1 MKLRRWVICLLVS
14 GVTAVQADPFGWGE
28 NGSGQ
33 LGDGT
38 TTDRLVPVAVD
49 VSGVLAGKTM
59 TALSA
64 YGEFVL
70 ALGSDGKAYGWG
82 SNWRG
87 TLGDGT
93 TARSSPPVAVDMSGV
108 LSGKTLVAL
117 AAGYDHSLGLTSD
130 GKVYAWGANADG
142 LLGNGSRVMS
152 TVPVEVD
159 MSGALSGKT
168 VVAIAAS
175 EFQSYALDSNGKVY
189 AWGNNVVG
197 GIGDG
202 TTTQR
207 LSPVAVDDSGVLSG
221 KVVVAIAAMPAGCLA
236 LSSAGKVYG
245 WGANGTGQLGDGS
258 TTHRL
263 TPVEMD
269 MSGVL
274 SGKTVTAI
282 EAGRGGGLA
291 IGSDGRAY
299 AWGDNSYGQLGDGTT
314 TRRTRPVAVDDSGVL
329 SGKTIT
335 AVAAGMHSM
344 ALSADGELFAWGY
357 NASGGVGDGTTVDR
371 ALPVRVDVSGVLSG
385 RAVGALAAGSSFS
398 VVLAD
403 AEATTFAVGYARSYA
418 ANFGWLNWRA
428 LAKGDDVP
436 TVGMQFLSGKVY
448 AANVGWID
456 LGDGKPADG
465 IQYSGTGG
473 DIGVNHDGA
482 GRLTGYAYGANI
494 GWVYFG
500 QTWNDPP
507 RIDLGTGEMRGFAYS
522 ANCGWIGLA
531 GLRTKVR
538 AGVDADVAGADG
550 IADAWE
556 REQLV
561 RAGRPD
567 DLGLLGQTPT
577 SDADGDGV
585 SDRDEYLADTNPF
598 SAASVPGAPEAESD
612 TAGSMILR
620 WAASPRRSYQIE
632 ATADLSG
639 WDELGGLQRPAT
651 GTGAVRLIFDP
662 EVPRQFFRVQ
672 PVIPLAP

>member
-1 MKLRRWVICLLVS
+1 MKLRRWVLLVLVS
-14 GVTAVQADPFGWGE
+14 GLTAVQADPFGWGE
-28 NGSGQ
+28 NGDAQ

-49 VSGVLAGKTM
+49 VSGVLAGKTI
-59 TALSA
+59 TALSV
-64 YGEFVL
+64 YGDSVL
-70 ALGSDGKAYGWG
+70 ALGSDGKGYGWG
-82 SNWRG
+82 SNLRG
-87 TLGDGT
+87 MLGDGT
-93 TARSSPPVAVDMSGV
+93 TAPSSPPVAVDMSGV

-117 AAGYDHSLGLTSD
+117 AAGLDHSLGLTSD
-130 GKVYAWGANADG
+130 GKVYAWGSNTYG
-142 LLGNGSRVMS
+142 LLGNGSGVS
-152 TVPVEVD
+152 SAVPVAVD
-159 MSGALSGKT
+159 MSGVLSGKT

-175 EFQSYALDSNGKVY
+175 DYQSYALDSNGKVY
-189 AWGNNVVG
+189 AWGNNAVG

-202 TTTQR
+202 TTTAR
-207 LSPVAVDDSGVLSG
+207 SVPVAVDVSGVLSG
-221 KVVVAIAAMPAGCLA
+221 KVIVAITAMPAGCLA

-245 WGANGTGQLGDGS
+245 WGANSYGQLGDGT

-263 TPVEMD
+263 TPVALD

-282 EAGRGGGLA
+282 EAGSGGGLA

-314 TRRTRPVAVDDSGVL
+314 TRRTSPVAVDDSGVL

-335 AVAAGMHSM
+335 AVAAGLHSL

-357 NASGGVGDGTTVDR
+357 NVSGGLGDGTTVDR
-371 ALPVRVDVSGVLSG
+371 AVPVRVDVSGALSG
-385 RAVGALAAGSSFS
+385 RTVKVLAAGVDFS
-398 VVLAD
+398 MVLAD
-403 AEATTFAVGYARSYA
+403 PEETTFAVGHARSYA

-428 LAKGDDVP
+428 LAKGEDVP

-500 QTWNDPP
+500 QSWSDPP
-507 RIDLGTGEMRGFAYS
+507 RIDLGTGEMSGFAYS

-538 AGVDADVAGADG
+538 AGEDADVAGADG

-561 RAGRPD
+561 LAGRPD
-567 DLGLLGQTPT
+567 DLNLLGRTPG

-598 SAASVPGAPEAESD
+598 SAASVPGVPEAEND
-612 TAGSMILR
+612 TEDSMILR
-620 WAASPRRSYQIE
+620 WSASPRRSYQVE

-639 WDELGGLQRPAT
+639 WDALGGLQRPAT
-651 GTGAVRLIFDP
+651 GTGAVRLILDP
-662 EVPRQFFRVQ
+662 EAPRQFFRVQ

>member
-1 MKLRRWVICLLVS
+1 M
-14 GVTAVQADPFGWGE
+14 
-28 NGSGQ
+28 
-33 LGDGT
+33 
-38 TTDRLVPVAVD
+38 
-49 VSGVLAGKTM
+49 
-59 TALSA
+59 
-64 YGEFVL
+64 
-70 ALGSDGKAYGWG
+70 
-82 SNWRG
+82 
-87 TLGDGT
+87 
-93 TARSSPPVAVDMSGV
+93 
-108 LSGKTLVAL
+108 
-117 AAGYDHSLGLTSD
+117 
-130 GKVYAWGANADG
+130 
-142 LLGNGSRVMS
+142 
-152 TVPVEVD
+152 
-159 MSGALSGKT
+159 
-168 VVAIAAS
+168 
-175 EFQSYALDSNGKVY
+175 
-189 AWGNNVVG
+189 
-197 GIGDG
+197 
-202 TTTQR
+202 
-207 LSPVAVDDSGVLSG
+207 
-221 KVVVAIAAMPAGCLA
+221 
-236 LSSAGKVYG
+236 
-245 WGANGTGQLGDGS
+245 
-258 TTHRL
+258 
-263 TPVEMD
+263 
-269 MSGVL
+269 
-274 SGKTVTAI
+274 
-282 EAGRGGGLA
+282 
-291 IGSDGRAY
+291 
-299 AWGDNSYGQLGDGTT
+299 
-314 TRRTRPVAVDDSGVL
+314 AVDDSGVL

-335 AVAAGMHSM
+335 AVAAGMHSL

-371 ALPVRVDVSGVLSG
+371 AVPVRVDVSGALSG
-385 RAVGALAAGSSFS
+385 RAVGVLAVGVNFS
-398 VVLAD
+398 MVLAD
-403 AEATTFAVGYARSYA
+403 PEETTFAVGYARSYA

-507 RIDLGTGEMRGFAYS
+507 RIDLGTGEMRGFAYA

-598 SAASVPGAPEAESD
+598 SALSVPGAPEAESD

-639 WDELGGLQRPAT
+639 WDALGGLQRPTT